1 MPEASEAAHQQPASP
16 RAERI
21 RNAAARIT
29 SATISDARG
38 HSAPRRIAMI
48 SEHASPL
55 ATLGGVDAGGQ
66 NVYVEAV
73 ARRLAKDGHRV
84 DVFTR
89 RTQPRVAEAVEWRR
103 GARTI
108 HVPAGPPADI
118 AKEDLLAYMPPFRDW
133 MLRYFEHQT
142 REYDVIH
149 ANFWMSGL
157 VAADIKART
166 GIPYVVTFH
175 ALGKVRRKHQ
185 GGADRFPDARFEI
198 EERVAREADLVIA
211 ECPEDAR
218 DLVELYG
225 ASPDRLRVVPC
236 GFDAQLFSPV
246 DRDIARKR
254 LGLDPREEI
263 VLQLGRLVPRK
274 GVDNVIEAMALVR
287 DRHERFVRL
296 LVVGGSER
304 EPNPDRDPELARL
317 MALVAERRLEDRV
330 TFVGRRDRAELR
342 DYYGAADI
350 FVSTPWYEP
359 FGITPVEAMAC
370 GVPVIGSAVGGI
382 KSTVADGETGFL
394 VPPRDPAALA
404 YRIAR
409 TFERPGLLAALGRQ
423 ALRRAN
429 SLYTWE
435 RVTRLLESAYEEV
448 IVPTSGPAGIRG
460 IALPSRLLG
469 GASGMRAT
477 APAPIEAPAATT
489 PRSGA

>member
-1 MPEASEAAHQQPASP
+1 M
-16 RAERI
+16 
-21 RNAAARIT
+21 
-29 SATISDARG
+29 
-38 HSAPRRIAMI
+38 
-48 SEHASPL
+48 
-55 ATLGGVDAGGQ
+55 
-66 NVYVEAV
+66 
-73 ARRLAKDGHRV
+73 
-84 DVFTR
+84 
-89 RTQPRVAEAVEWRR
+89 
-103 GARTI
+103 
-108 HVPAGPPADI
+108 
-118 AKEDLLAYMPPFRDW
+118 
-133 MLRYFEHQT
+133 
-142 REYDVIH
+142 
-149 ANFWMSGL
+149 
-157 VAADIKART
+157 
-166 GIPYVVTFH
+166 PYVVTFH

-185 GGADRFPDARFEI
+185 GTADRFPDARFEI

-236 GFDAQLFSPV
+236 GFDARLFSPL
-246 DRDIARKR
+246 DRSLARER

-274 GVDNVIEAMALVR
+274 GVDTVIESIALLR

-296 LVVGGSER
+296 LVVGGAER
-304 EPNPDRDPELARL
+304 QPQPDRDPELARL
-317 MALVAERRLEDRV
+317 TALVAARGLEDRV
-330 TFVGRRDRAELR
+330 TFIGRRDRAELR
-342 DYYGAADI
+342 EYYGAADI

-394 VPPRDPAALA
+394 VPPRDPSALA

-409 TFERPGLLAALGRQ
+409 SFEQPGLLTAMGKQ

-435 RVTRLLESAYEEV
+435 RVTQLLEAAYEEV
-448 IVPTSGPAGIRG
+448 IEPAGATASVG
-460 IALPSRLLG
+460 GLALPARFLG
-469 GASGMRAT
+469 GPPPSGRPPARLQIDAPRA
-477 APAPIEAPAATT
+477 PR